1 MPRALLSDHGID
13 TVRFR
18 WREEP
23 EVYHDFSRRP
33 EGVVDGYR
41 GERFVD
47 TELGRVGVYR
57 DGLVYLEGRASA
69 IANVDPGDHQ
79 LLNAQDLRPAELVA
93 QAWVQDTGV
102 PLSGEPARLGRADL
116 ASELRFS
123 NPREGS
129 AFLHSIAGL
138 DVPWSKIRVDGLKGG
153 DIETVSLHGTSG
165 KTIHLRAYDK
175 GVESG
180 TDNPGT
186 RIRVERQK
194 RFRKEREPL
203 SADFI
208 SSDLGRAYLGREF
221 AKLSQLE
228 SALLVDLPDAIRAV
242 MARAESWQQAI
253 RLAGYLAIGDYVHD
267 EMDRATVYRYDGQ
280 LRALGIFYQRKE
292 IERLEVPIGQYFQT
306 LGAAWAA

>member
-1 MPRALLSDHGID
+1 MSGALLSDHGID

-23 EVYHDFSRRP
+23 EVFQQFSRRP

-47 TELGRVGVYR
+47 TELGRIGAFR

-69 IANVDPGDHQ
+69 IKNVDPGDHE
-79 LLNAQDLRPAELVA
+79 LLSPEDLRPAELVA
-93 QAWVQDTGV
+93 QAWVQDAGV
-102 PLSGEPARLGRADL
+102 LLSGEAARLGRADL

-138 DVPWSKIRVDGLKGG
+138 DVPWGKIRADGLKGG
-153 DIETVSLHGTSG
+153 DIETVSIHGTSG
-165 KTIHLRAYDK
+165 KTIYLRAYDK

-180 TDNPGT
+180 SDPAGS

-194 RFRKEREPL
+194 RYRKEREP
-203 SADFI
+203 SFSDFI

-228 SALLVDLPDAIRAV
+228 SALLCDLPDAMRAV
-242 MARAESWQQAI
+242 MARARSWQQAI
-253 RLAGYLAIGDYVHD
+253 RLAGYLAVGDYMRD
-267 EMDRATVYRYDGQ
+267 EMDRATVYRYDSD
-280 LRALGIFYQRKE
+280 LRSLGIFYQRKE
-292 IERLEVPIGQYFQT
+292 IERLEVPVGRYFQT